1 MDEAKRLGPRM
12 NWGRRNELNQT
23 SAGPT
28 PSDPPEGQTPS
39 ERALFLALQEADR
52 RKDELLAAL
61 GHELRNPMSALA
73 ASVGLLRQEN
83 LPPEKRQR
91 ALDLMERQIY
101 AMSSTVDD
109 LLELS
114 RLNRGRITLERQILD
129 LGCLVSCTLEDR
141 RAEFESQGLEL
152 SVQLPDGPVR
162 VNGDPARLGELL
174 MHLVTH
180 AARSAPGAD
189 GIQVHLAREGLEA
202 RLSVCRGG
210 SCLAPESPDP
220 FEPFGRLVAGTSGL
234 GLSLA
239 RGIAE
244 LHGGSARAL
253 SPGTRTGLCLEIRLP
268 LAPEPE
274 KGLDVLIVEDDP
286 DSAELMA
293 LLLESLGH
301 RPRTAH
307 DGPHALQAVQD
318 ALPDV
323 VFCDLGLPAP
333 LDGCTV
339 ARMLRQEPGG
349 EDLLLVA
356 LTGSGSE
363 RDRVRSRQAGFDLH
377 LVKPA
382 SPEQL
387 HSLLATRPPRAP
399 R

>member
-1 MDEAKRLGPRM
+1 MT
-12 NWGRRNELNQT
+12 WGRRNELNQT
-23 SAGPT
+23 YPGPSPT
-28 PSDPPEGQTPS
+28 DPPEGQTPH
-39 ERALFLALQEADR
+39 ETALFLALQEADR

-114 RLNRGRITLERQILD
+114 RLNRGRITLERQVLD
-129 LGCLVSCTLEDR
+129 LGSLVSCTLADR
-141 RAEFESQGLEL
+141 RAEFEAQGVELEIR
-152 SVQLPDGPVR
+152 LPTEPVW
-162 VNGDPARLGELL
+162 VNGDPTRLCELL
-174 MHLVTH
+174 MHLVSN
-180 AARSAPGAD
+180 AARSAPSAN
-189 GIQVHLAREGLEA
+189 GIKVDLAVDGLEV
-202 RLSVCRGG
+202 RLGVCRGG
-210 SCLAPESPDP
+210 ACLGPETPDP
-220 FEPFGRLVAGTSGL
+220 FEPFGRLVAGSSGL

-253 SPGTRTGLCLEIRLP
+253 SPGTKAGLCLEIRLP
-268 LAPEPE
+268 LAPKPSQ
-274 KGLDVLIVEDDP
+274 GLDVLIVEDDP
-286 DSAELMA
+286 DSAEMMA

-301 RPRTAH
+301 RPRTAA
-307 DGPHALQAVQD
+307 DGQHALQAAQE

-363 RDRVRSRQAGFDLH
+363 QDRARSRQAGFDLH

-382 SPEQL
+382 PPEQL
-387 HSLLATRPPRAP
+387 RSLLASRHPR
-399 R
+399 RRR

>member
-1 MDEAKRLGPRM
+1 MNHTSPGP
-12 NWGRRNELNQT
+12 
-23 SAGPT
+23 SPT
-28 PSDPPEGQTPS
+28 DPPQGQAPH

-101 AMSSTVDD
+101 AMSSTVDG

-114 RLNRGRITLERQILD
+114 RLNRGRITLDKQVLD
-129 LGCLVSCTLEDR
+129 LGRLISCTLQDR
-141 RAEFESQGLEL
+141 RAEFESQNLEFDL
-152 SVQLPDGPVR
+152 RLPAEPVR
-162 VNGDPARLGELL
+162 VNGDPTRLCELL

-180 AARSAPGAD
+180 AARSAPSAER
-189 GIQVHLAREGLEA
+189 IQVNLASEGLEA

-210 SCLAPESPDP
+210 SCLGPESPDP
-220 FEPFGRLVAGTSGL
+220 FEPFGRLVAGSSGL

-268 LAPEPE
+268 LAPEPGL
-274 KGLDVLIVEDDP
+274 GLDVLIVEDDA
-286 DSAELMA
+286 DSAEMMA

-301 RPRTAH
+301 RPRTAP
-307 DGPHALQAVQD
+307 DGQHAIQAAQE

-323 VFCDLGLPAP
+323 VFCDLGLPPP

-363 RDRVRSRQAGFDLH
+363 QDRARSRQAGFDLH

-382 SPEQL
+382 YPEQL
-387 HSLLATRPPRAP
+387 HSLLAARHPRSP

>member
-1 MDEAKRLGPRM
+1 M
-12 NWGRRNELNQT
+12 NQT

-28 PSDPPEGQTPS
+28 PSFPPEPEGQTPS
-39 ERALFLALQEADR
+39 ERALSLALQEADR
-52 RKDELLAAL
+52 RKDELLATL

-83 LPPEKRQR
+83 LPPEKRRR

-114 RLNRGRITLERQILD
+114 RLNRGRITLKRQFLD
-129 LGCLVSCTLEDR
+129 LGRLVSCTLEDR

-152 SVQLPDGPVR
+152 TFQRPDEPIR
-162 VNGDPARLGELL
+162 VNGDPTRLGELL

-180 AARSAPGAD
+180 LARSAPGAD
-189 GIQVHLAREGLEA
+189 EIQVSLTHEGLET
-202 RLSVCRGG
+202 RLSVCRRG
-210 SCLAPESPDP
+210 SSLAPESPNP

-234 GLSLA
+234 ELSLA

-253 SPGTRTGLCLEIRLP
+253 GLETGLCLEIRLP
-268 LAPEPE
+268 LNPEPE
-274 KGLDVLIVEDDP
+274 KALDVLVVEDDP
-286 DSAELMA
+286 DSAELLA
-293 LLLESLGH
+293 LLLESVGH
-301 RPRTAH
+301 HPRTAH
-307 DGPHALQAVQD
+307 DGTQALQAVRS

-333 LDGCTV
+333 LDGCTL
-339 ARMLRQEPGG
+339 ARILRQEPGG
-349 EDLLLVA
+349 GEILLVA

-363 RDRVRSRQAGFDLH
+363 EDRARSRQAGFDLH
-377 LVKPA
+377 LVKPT

-387 HSLLATRPPRAP
+387 HSILATRSPRVP